1 MGPKWHFFSIWLG
14 WRWGKTNDRHRA
26 STLTTVVIAA
36 GMAVLMIGL
45 STGKG
50 LQEAI
55 HQRITALQGD
65 AQIRSYHQPNAFEST
80 AFDWTTSKRAIPPD
94 IKPIAMSWKQGIV
107 AFEGSMQGAQCIGYS
122 QWPQWLNQGLTQG
135 SLPESADYMEV
146 LISEDMARKLNL
158 EVNDELQLY
167 FQREGAQRPIMR
179 YATLSGLFNTHMQE
193 WDGQWLITHLSH
205 MQLIQQ
211 LDSHQVGGLILHGE
225 QVQTEQAMASIR
237 GLLPMNLDLYQP
249 QQDYPQLYQ
258 WLELFDTNTAVLAS
272 ILIIIAAFNAA
283 VVVFVLVV
291 ARAKH
296 IAILRTMGMSARQ
309 INWAFVGHLG
319 RDVAKGLLW
328 GNLIG
333 LGLLYAQFQ
342 FQILELDPVTYYVD
356 HVPVAWDWWSFFM
369 ANLLV
374 FTTVTVTAWL
384 PSRILAKIRPADV
397 LRMS

>member
-26 STLTTVVIAA
+26 STLATVVIAA

-65 AQIRSYHQPNAFEST
+65 AQIRSYHQPNAFESMAFNWT
-80 AFDWTTSKRAIPPD
+80 ASKQAIPPD

-122 QWPQWLNQGLTQG
+122 QWPLWLNQGLTQG
-135 SLPESADYMEV
+135 RLPESADYMEV

-158 EVNDELQLY
+158 EVDDELQLY
-167 FQREGAQRPIMR
+167 FQREGAQRPVMR

-225 QVQTEQAMASIR
+225 QVQTEQGMASIR
-237 GLLPMNLDLYQP
+237 GLLPLNLDLYQP

-296 IAILRTMGMSARQ
+296 YCHPS
-309 INWAFVGHLG
+309 NNGH
-319 RDVAKGLLW
+319 VCKA
-328 GNLIG
+328 NQ
-333 LGLLYAQFQ
+333 LGLCG
-342 FQILELDPVTYYVD
+342 
-356 HVPVAWDWWSFFM
+356 SFG
-369 ANLLV
+369 A
-374 FTTVTVTAWL
+374 
-384 PSRILAKIRPADV
+384 
-397 LRMS
+397 